1 MLVIRQ
7 SHSASFEGDSVDSR
21 SSLIDQI
28 NLLHEEKEHQKIIA
42 LIEGQP
48 PSVMDYELT

>member
-1 MLVIRQ
+1 M
-7 SHSASFEGDSVDSR
+7 DSR

-48 PSVMDYELT
+48 PSVMDYELTCLLARA